1 MILKLFSLALFG
13 VLAAFSVTLYMEDA
27 LIGAL
32 IPAVS
37 GCAILAL
44 YNS

>member
-1 MILKLFSLALFG
+1 MILKQFAVALAG
-13 VLAAFSVTLYMEDA
+13 ILAALSATPYMEVA

-37 GCAILAL
+37 GCAIMAL